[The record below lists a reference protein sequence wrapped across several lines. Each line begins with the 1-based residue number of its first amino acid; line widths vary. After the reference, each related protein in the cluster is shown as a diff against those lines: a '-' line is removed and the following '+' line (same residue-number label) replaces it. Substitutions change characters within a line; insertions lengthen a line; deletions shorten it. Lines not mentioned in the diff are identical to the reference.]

1 MSLPRRMALAF
12 QHSSPLPYGVRR
24 LILQFCGLAV
34 EKGVCVE
41 AGGRFACPKVSI
53 GAASYV
59 NFDLLVDG
67 LAPVAIGRNV
77 RIGPGVKILTGT
89 HEITGDPRA
98 RASRVAVHRPVRIGD
113 GVWLGANVVVL
124 PGVTVAEGC
133 VVAAGAVV
141 TRSTEANGL
150 YAGVPA
156 RRLRELATD
165 AAPLAFGRI
174 G

>member
-12 QHSSPLPYGVRR
+12 QRSSLLPYGLRR
-24 LILQFCGLAV
+24 MILRFCGLAV
-34 EKGVCVE
+34 EQGVCIE
-41 AGGRFACPKVSI
+41 AGGRFACPKISI

-59 NFDLLVDG
+59 NLDLLVDG

-89 HEITGDPRA
+89 HEITADPKG
-98 RASRVAVHRPVRIGD
+98 RASRVAVHRAVRIGD

-124 PGVTVAEGC
+124 PGVSVAEGC

-141 TRSTEANGL
+141 ARSTEANGL

-156 RRLRELATD
+156 RRMRDLED
-165 AAPLAFGRI
+165 AGGDEEGRP
-174 G
+174 GG